1 MTKQKRIR
9 ILGSMS
15 DGATRPDHG
24 PSGINTTAL
33 KRMRS
38 IAGQVAGIEKMI
50 SDERYCVDIVD
61 QISAVRAAL
70 GRVSEMI
77 LRRHIETCVVGDL
90 ASGDPDRAHRVV
102 EELGEIMTRRLK

>member
-1 MTKQKRIR
+1 
-9 ILGSMS
+9 MS
-15 DGATRPDHG
+15 DATTSQSGTTASRPDHG
-24 PSGINTTAL
+24 PPGVNTAAL

-38 IAGQVAGIEKMI
+38 IAGQVSGIEKMI
-50 SDERYCVDIVD
+50 QDERYCVDIVD

-77 LRRHIETCVVGDL
+77 LRRHIETCVVVDL
-90 ASGDPDRAHRVV
+90 ASGDSARAQRVV